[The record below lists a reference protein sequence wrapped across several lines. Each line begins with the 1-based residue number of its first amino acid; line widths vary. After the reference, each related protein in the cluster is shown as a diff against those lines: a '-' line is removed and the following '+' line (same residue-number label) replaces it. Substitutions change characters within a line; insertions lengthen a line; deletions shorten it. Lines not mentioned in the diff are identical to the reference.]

1 MITQLVND
9 IVLVTF
15 LKKFM
20 FKDRITTF
28 EYEFLNALWRVT
40 RVVLDWDELLLD
52 VDADMNVHPD
62 TCRDRLPQEPY
73 CKASVRV

>member
-9 IVLVTF
+9 IVLVAF

-20 FKDRITTF
+20 FKDRMTTF

-40 RVVLDWDELLLD
+40 RVVLD
-52 VDADMNVHPD
+52 
-62 TCRDRLPQEPY
+62 
-73 CKASVRV
+73 